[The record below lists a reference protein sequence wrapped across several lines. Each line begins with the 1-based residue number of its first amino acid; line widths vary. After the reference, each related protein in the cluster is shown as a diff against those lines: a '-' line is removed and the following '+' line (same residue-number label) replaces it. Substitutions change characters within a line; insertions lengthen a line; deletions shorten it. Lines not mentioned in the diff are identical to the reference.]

1 MQLDFQNG
9 GVSVFS
15 CVTTCADVCCSGATM
30 LTIDE
35 IARLYSYFP
44 ITVGFRKYT
53 PFDAAHRDFLDTV
66 GEQFGPIYVVGDFI
80 AGNWRRKRCS
90 MLMVNHHCRLQN
102 IERKPLQCQIV
113 PFCAVFPE
121 AAQQKVLV
129 EQQAGPFRKCR
140 GFAAGVDSGGIVW
153 DAGRI
158 VNEDMREPFYR
169 YREGMV
175 RQRGFLQA
183 ILDGLKRQPSF
194 QRFLR
199 GPGMLE
205 AAIPAS
211 MLPELLSAAGMKREH
226 YDDFIAAQGKL
237 YRRELELAP
246 EAAVF
251 SDGLLE
257 LQGFARSLKRSD
269 AEKHK

>member
-1 MQLDFQNG
+1 MQLDLKNA

-15 CVTTCADVCCSGATM
+15 CVTTCADVCCTGATM

-35 IARLYSYFP
+35 IASLYRYFP
-44 ITVGFRKYT
+44 LTVGFRKYT

-66 GEQFGPIYVVGDFI
+66 GERTGSIYVVGDVI
-80 AGNWRRKRCS
+80 AGNWRRKHCS
-90 MLMVNHHCRLQN
+90 MLMANHHCRLHN
-102 IERKPLQCQIV
+102 IDQKPRQCQIV
-113 PFCAVFPE
+113 PFCALFPE
-121 AAQQKVLV
+121 AAQQNVLV
-129 EQQAGPFRKCR
+129 EQQAGPFRKCK
-140 GFAAGVDSGGIVW
+140 GFAAGVESGAIVW
-153 DAGRI
+153 DAGII

-175 RQRGFLQA
+175 LQRGFLQA

-194 QRFLR
+194 QRFLC

-205 AAIPAS
+205 AAIPAA
-211 MLPELLSAAGMKREH
+211 MLPEILSVARMKRER
-226 YDDFIAAQGKL
+226 YDDFIAAQVKL
-237 YRRELELAP
+237 CRREHELSP

-251 SDGLLE
+251 QDCLLE
-257 LQGFARSLKRSD
+257 LQGFARSLKQRD